1 MICVMTH
8 HLTEGGLLYCPEI
21 IQLRPLSRPKGQN
34 TNYLARLPRLPDLL
48 TTANLACG
56 VGSILLASQGQ
67 LTIACGL
74 IFLAAVFDVFD
85 GLAARAMGGGTPL
98 GAQLDSLADM
108 VSFGVA
114 PAFLVFVQA
123 STICGNLWDPSAF
136 EALPNLPYPNGKPN
150 WPIKTAS
157 IVLVI
162 ASCWRLAKFNLDTRQ
177 SSGFLGVPTP
187 ANALFWISL
196 VLVSQN
202 VAIHP
207 GPGHTLLLELVI
219 GLFNSPIALLTG
231 CVVMAALM
239 LSELP
244 LPSLKFKHK
253 GWKGNEVIFLLIGI
267 GAVLV
272 LLYGILAVPLILIIY
287 LLSPLW
293 GKLFPTVQ

>member
-1 MICVMTH
+1 VASFIA
-8 HLTEGGLLYCPEI
+8 PEFI
-21 IQLRPLSRPKGQN
+21 PTSPAPTPVVAGALNR
-34 TNYLARLPRLPDLL
+34 LARLPRLPDLL
-48 TTANLACG
+48 TTANLGCG

-85 GLAARAMGGGTPL
+85 GLAARALGGGSPL

-114 PAFLVFVQA
+114 PGVI
-123 STICGNLWDPSAF
+123 S
-136 EALPNLPYPNGKPN
+136 
-150 WPIKTAS
+150 
-157 IVLVI
+157 VI
-162 ASCWRLAKFNLDTRQ
+162 AMATYRGWNLSTHLETTEDLILQSSSLLIISIASMWRLAKFNLDTRQ
-177 SSGFLGVPTP
+177 THGFLGLPTP
-187 ANALFWISL
+187 ANALFWASVGLMATPYWRFESGLAKIYGL
-196 VLVSQN
+196 LFAGTPNLQV
-202 VAIHP
+202 VA
-207 GPGHTLLLELVI
+207 LLLSI
-219 GLFNSPIALLTG
+219 
-231 CVVMAALM
+231 LM

-267 GAVLV
+267 GAVLA

-293 GKLFPTVQ
+293 GKLFPKAH